1 MDRLAE
7 DGIGA
12 DGRLRLRGIEANRLG
27 AYEIQIFEQPVHGVH
42 AAPKQKDDGGF
53 VYSEDGD
60 EAAIGLGDDLDKV
73 PALGLLLQDG
83 EECGSID
90 DNQSKTP

>member
-1 MDRLAE
+1 
-7 DGIGA
+7 
-12 DGRLRLRGIEANRLG
+12 
-27 AYEIQIFEQPVHGVH
+27 
-42 AAPKQKDDGGF
+42 
-53 VYSEDGD
+53 
-60 EAAIGLGDDLDKV
+60 V